1 MEVMG
6 TRIMQ
11 NSRIFESEKDT
22 SYLHD
27 IAIDKQLNQGLLPSG
42 YVEKKVHQFYF
53 IKFRPCEDQNVKCRI
68 EEVKQ
73 LLKKINQEQL
83 SINEELGT
91 KQLKRS
97 HVVSELQYLSYRKD
111 EIRRTLSW
119 IQLTDNRETE
129 ALNSAKNAY
138 RRGEINSCSS
148 RQLISHMRHKT
159 NNLATERQL
168 LRKIKETQ
176 QSEAVDSFSP
186 VREFSNMYRPMQSQT
201 NNKDRDK
208 KILNE
213 IQQIQWAGKKAIVY
227 AIQNREIR
235 SPLGSRKAIQVQF
248 GLIAIHKKIRHA
260 QQDLKAL
267 EKDIDCNMVQI
278 SNLQLKQRQVERY
291 IKFELMLEKAQNEA
305 NNRYN
310 RYVSVMSNAKEL
322 AEKKDVKGLKELSLR
337 EVDTFMSEWNRIK
350 ELQLNYKKST
360 LESLNNRELSWDG
373 RMRNLNEEPIVL
385 ETQRYLKQCSC
396 IDCRTRGW
404 HCSSCI
410 FNPIEPSRPKE

>member
-1 MEVMG
+1 MH
-6 TRIMQ
+6 
-11 NSRIFESEKDT
+11 KDGGR
-22 SYLHD
+22 SIHACQDNLL
-27 IAIDKQLNQGLLPSG
+27 AICD
-42 YVEKKVHQFYF
+42 
-53 IKFRPCEDQNVKCRI
+53 
-68 EEVKQ
+68 
-73 LLKKINQEQL
+73 
-83 SINEELGT
+83 
-91 KQLKRS
+91 
-97 HVVSELQYLSYRKD
+97 
-111 EIRRTLSW
+111 
-119 IQLTDNRETE
+119 TE
-129 ALNSAKNAY
+129 
-138 RRGEINSCSS
+138 
-148 RQLISHMRHKT
+148 T

-176 QSEAVDSFSP
+176 QSEAVDSFLP

-248 GLIAIHKKIRHA
+248 GLIAIHKKIRRA

-305 NNRYN
+305 
-310 RYVSVMSNAKEL
+310 
-322 AEKKDVKGLKELSLR
+322 
-337 EVDTFMSEWNRIK
+337 VDTFMSEWNRIK
-350 ELQLNYKKST
+350 ELRLNYKKST

-396 IDCRTRGW
+396 IDCRTR
-404 HCSSCI
+404 
-410 FNPIEPSRPKE
+410 

>member
-1 MEVMG
+1 
-6 TRIMQ
+6 MQ
-11 NSRIFESEKDT
+11 
-22 SYLHD
+22 
-27 IAIDKQLNQGLLPSG
+27 
-42 YVEKKVHQFYF
+42 
-53 IKFRPCEDQNVKCRI
+53 
-68 EEVKQ
+68 
-73 LLKKINQEQL
+73 
-83 SINEELGT
+83 
-91 KQLKRS
+91 
-97 HVVSELQYLSYRKD
+97 
-111 EIRRTLSW
+111 
-119 IQLTDNRETE
+119 
-129 ALNSAKNAY
+129 
-138 RRGEINSCSS
+138 
-148 RQLISHMRHKT
+148 MRHRT

-168 LRKIKETQ
+168 MREIKETQ

-385 ETQRYLKQCSC
+385 ETQRYLKQSSC

-404 HCSSCI
+404 HCSGCI
-410 FNPIEPSRPKE
+410 FNPIEPSRPKDNKKKSARNR